1 MEVGYLNRFG
11 IPERVIPCWRES
23 GYGELLPLQVKA
35 IEEGEL
41 LGEGNL
47 IISAPASSGKT
58 FCAEIAAIGAIAK
71 LKKVVF
77 LVPLKAVAEEKYHDF
92 LGKYEPLGLEVVIS
106 TADRA
111 EFDERITNGRFD
123 LAIVIYEKFNRFLIR
138 NLNLL
143 KILDLVIVDELQMLK
158 EEKRGE
164 VLSLLLTKVMQGPN
178 PPRLLCL
185 APLGGDWG
193 KVAPLLGARLLHERN
208 RPVELR
214 RGVLES
220 GEFRYRRFNDLSE
233 ATESVYTQEEVG
245 EETVYP
251 HLNGFFAAVER
262 FVSSDEQVLV
272 FLKSKSDTVSC
283 AQALAERLRLSPA
296 QDSLSGLSDLE
307 ETTLSHRLAECLEHG
322 CAFHNADLNLEQR
335 FLVESGFRSGDIR
348 LLCSTTTLAMG
359 VNLPA
364 KNVFLET
371 QKYLYSPDCDRS
383 VLIPIS
389 KGEFENMSG
398 RAGRFGEEKEFG
410 RSLVIAPN
418 RLQSELLWD
427 RYIRGGNGDSPSAK
441 GTVALP
447 EIMLDLVVSGSATDF
462 SSLQGGLVEVCRL
475 HGAKEASTAE
485 IENGLSRVL
494 ELRLLE
500 ATSSGFRRTK
510 LGEAFSSSGIRLG
523 TGRDILDLL
532 PGGEGF
538 TVADWVFHLCGT
550 PDGEEVYLPVREIER
565 KRGYFRGALGEEA
578 SSPELA
584 RLISGETVGSTRE
597 VRHLKVALILSDW
610 LKEIPTIEIEKK
622 YQVLSGTIRRIAERM
637 SWLLRAVISLG
648 EAQSLQEGFLKRVEE
663 LSTSLLFGITPPG
676 FELARFHFPGL
687 SRDFLWRLKGAGIV
701 DLASVAG
708 TDPGVLRQLLPEK
721 LASSLKETA
730 QNVRHRRRGTRLSSS
745 WFGGGAGRH
754 QRRNGGHCL
763 VETSRVIEGKPESM
777 GRLRIEGT
785 AVKNRFLVQV
795 NGRRLLLTHKLHE
808 YLLKLVRALHK
819 KEGGWINK
827 FDLEGGDNQS
837 RYLWR
842 LKRALEPYF
851 PEGSLIID
859 NNRMGGYRLNIK
871 LKDILISEELLT

>member
-23 GYGELLPLQVKA
+23 GYGDLLPLQVKA

-41 LGEGNL
+41 LGEENL

-111 EFDERITNGRFD
+111 EFDERITNGQFD
-123 LAIVIYEKFNRFLIR
+123 LAIVIYEKFNRFLVK
-138 NLNLL
+138 NLYLL
-143 KILDLVIVDELQMLK
+143 KTLDLVIVDELQMLR

-164 VLSLLLTKVMQGPN
+164 VLSVLLTKVMQGQN

-185 APLGGDWG
+185 APLEGDWG
-193 KVAPLLGARLLHERN
+193 KVASLLGAHLLHERN

-233 ATESVYTQEEVG
+233 ATESVCTQDEIGEEV
-245 EETVYP
+245 VYP
-251 HLNGFFAAVER
+251 HLNGFFAAVYR
-262 FVSSDEQVLV
+262 FVSSGEQVLV
-272 FLKSKSDTVSC
+272 FLKSKSDTIRC

-296 QDSLSGLSDLE
+296 QDSLSGLKDLE
-307 ETTLSHRLAECLEHG
+307 ETTLSYRLAECLEHG

-335 FLVESGFRSGDIR
+335 FLVETGFRSGDIR

-371 QKYLYSPDCDRS
+371 QKYLYSPDSDRS
-383 VLIPIS
+383 VLIPIG

-427 RYIRGGNGDSPSAK
+427 KYIRGGNGDPPSAK
-441 GTVALP
+441 RTIALP
-447 EIMLDLVVSGSATDF
+447 EIILDLVVSGSATDF
-462 SSLQGGLVEVCRL
+462 SSLQGSLVKVCRL
-475 HGAKEASTAE
+475 HEAKDASTAE
-485 IENGLSRVL
+485 IENGLSKVL

-500 ATSSGFRRTK
+500 ATGSGFRRTK

-523 TGRDILDLL
+523 TGGEILNLL
-532 PGGEGF
+532 PGGEGL
-538 TVADWVFHLCGT
+538 TLADWVFRLCGT
-550 PDGEEVYLPVREIER
+550 PDGEEVYLPLREIER
-565 KRGYFRGALGEEA
+565 KRRYFRDALGEEV

-584 RLISGETVGSTRE
+584 GLINGETVGSTRE
-597 VRHLKVALILSDW
+597 VRHLKAALILSDW
-610 LKEIPTIEIEKK
+610 VKEIPTIEIEKR

-637 SWLLRAVISLG
+637 SWLLRAVVSLG
-648 EAQSLQEGFLKRVEE
+648 EAESLQEGFLKRVEE
-663 LSTSLLFGITPPG
+663 FSSSLLFGITPPG
-676 FELARFHFPGL
+676 FELGRLHLPGL

-708 TDPGVLRQLLPEK
+708 ADHAVLRQLLPER
-721 LASSLKETA
+721 LALSLKETA
-730 QNVRHRRRGTRLSSS
+730 RNAGQRGRATKVSPS
-745 WFGGGAGRH
+745 WFGGGVGPHRRRSGRH
-754 QRRNGGHCL
+754 CL
-763 VETSRVIEGKPESM
+763 LETSRKIEPKPESI
-777 GRLRIEGT
+777 GRLRIEGR
-785 AVKNRFLVQV
+785 AVKNRFLVEV
-795 NGRRLLLTHKLHE
+795 DGRKLLLTHKLHE
-808 YLLKLVRALHK
+808 YLLKLIRALRK

-851 PEGSLIID
+851 PKGSVIID